1 MLQAVSQ
8 EQDKNK
14 HKQAAAGPGPGG
26 GIFIAA
32 GWEDVSI
39 VSGPGLCGDQILSG
53 VQQHAVPQGG
63 QAEQSPPLRM

>member
-8 EQDKNK
+8 GQDKNK

-32 GWEDVSI
+32 GWEDVS
-39 VSGPGLCGDQILSG
+39 GPGLCGDQILSG
-53 VQQHAVPQGG
+53 VQQHAVPQGR

>member
-14 HKQAAAGPGPGG
+14 HKPQAAGPGG

-32 GWEDVSI
+32 GWEDVSG
-39 VSGPGLCGDQILSG
+39 SGLCGDQILSG

-63 QAEQSPPLRM
+63 QAEQGPALRM

>member
-8 EQDKNK
+8 RQDKNK
-14 HKQAAAGPGPGG
+14 HKQAAAGPRAGG

-32 GWEDVSI
+32 GWED